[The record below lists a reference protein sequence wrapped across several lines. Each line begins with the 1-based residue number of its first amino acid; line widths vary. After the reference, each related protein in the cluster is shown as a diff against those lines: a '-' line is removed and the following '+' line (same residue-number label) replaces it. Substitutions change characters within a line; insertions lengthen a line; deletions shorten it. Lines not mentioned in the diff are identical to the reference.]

1 VSKHVVSP
9 VSTIG
14 PFFPFDFA
22 DEMSDLTKLGGKT
35 AQGEHIVIVG
45 RVLEQD
51 GAPTR
56 NSIVEIWQPDF
67 QGILRH
73 PDDPRFADVDP
84 GFRGFGR
91 ARTHPDGS
99 FKLITVM
106 PGASAGRAPH
116 INVRILAIGVTRPL
130 VTTIFFSEAAD
141 PVLNCVPAERRKLLV
156 ACEQADGNYRF
167 DVILRGEGE
176 TPFFAD

>member
-1 VSKHVVSP
+1 MSKHVVSP

-14 PFFPFDFA
+14 PFFPFEFA
-22 DEMSDLTKLGGKT
+22 DEMSDLTSLHGQI
-35 AQGEHIVIVG
+35 ADGEHITIVG
-45 RVLEQD
+45 RVLEEG

-56 NSIVEIWQPDF
+56 NSIVEIWQPDTY
-67 QGILRH
+67 GILKH
-73 PDDPRFADVDP
+73 PDDPRFGQADR

-99 FKLITVM
+99 FKLRTVM
-106 PGASAGRAPH
+106 PGATDKRAPH
-116 INVRILAIGVTRPL
+116 INVRICAIGVTRPL

-141 PVLNCVPAERRKLLV
+141 PVLDCVPAERRKLLV
-156 ACEQADGNYRF
+156 VSKQPDGAYQF

>member
-1 VSKHVVSP
+1 MSKHIVSP

-14 PFFPFDFA
+14 PFFPFEFA
-22 DEMSDLTKLGGKT
+22 DELSDLTKVNGQI
-35 AQGEHIVIVG
+35 ADGEHITIAG
-45 RVLEQD
+45 RVLEE
-51 GAPTR
+51 GGLPTR
-56 NSIVEIWQPDF
+56 NSIVEIWQPDAY
-67 QGILRH
+67 GILKH
-73 PDDPRFADVDP
+73 PDDPQFAKADR

-99 FKLITVM
+99 FKLRTVM
-106 PGASAGRAPH
+106 PGATELRAPH

-141 PVLNCVPAERRKLLV
+141 PVLTCVPEARRQLLIPHQEANGV
-156 ACEQADGNYRF
+156 YRF
-167 DVILRGEGE
+167 DVILRGENE

>member
-14 PFFPFDFA
+14 PFFPFEFA
-22 DEMSDLTKLGGKT
+22 DEMSDLTKLGGKS

-45 RVLEQD
+45 RVLEEG

-56 NSIVEIWQPDF
+56 NSIVEIWQPDAN
-67 QGILRH
+67 GILKH
-73 PDDPRFADVDP
+73 PDDPRFAEADP
-84 GFRGFGR
+84 AFRGFGR

-106 PGASAGRAPH
+106 PGASEKRAPH
-116 INVRILAIGVTRPL
+116 INIRICAIGVTRPL
-130 VTTIFFSEAAD
+130 VTTIFFSETTD
-141 PVLNCVPAERRKLLV
+141 PVLDCVPTERRRLLV
-156 ACEQADGNYRF
+156 ACKRPDGAYRF
-167 DVILRGEGE
+167 DVILRGDGE